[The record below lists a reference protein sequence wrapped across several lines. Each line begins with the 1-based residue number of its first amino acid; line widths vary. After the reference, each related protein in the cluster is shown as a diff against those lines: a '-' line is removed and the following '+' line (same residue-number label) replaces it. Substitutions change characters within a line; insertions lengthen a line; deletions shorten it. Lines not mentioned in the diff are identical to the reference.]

1 MEKRCE
7 NWLSYKRKHKCSVK
21 VDELTKVNLLNL
33 INNKRH
39 DLIQL
44 TG

>member
-7 NWLSYKRKHKCSVK
+7 NWLSHKRKHNCFVK
-21 VDELTKVNLLNL
+21 VNELTKVNLLNL